1 MPARCDDGAVLLPD
15 APAWAA
21 DLTHLDALE
30 EAAFAADPEGVV
42 RYANPVS
49 LRLQA
54 RPADAAPG
62 GQARLH
68 DLVPP
73 HLRGGFDEVLG
84 QALQGTRWAGRLDV
98 ISADGM
104 PRETDVTCSPLR
116 HGGRIV
122 GVLVLVDDPTE
133 PHAEARDAR
142 RLDDRLTRLARVAA
156 ELGAAEEVGTVTD
169 VVIGHLCDAV
179 GATVASLNLLED
191 GDTLVLAGLRGG
203 SVGASQRWTTYP
215 VSEPTPAGDV
225 VRTGEPLFLIGRAA
239 IDAAYPS
246 LEKAAE
252 GERSLIA
259 LPLRLTG
266 RTLGAVTLSFPGR
279 RSLNAAELEFF
290 TILADSCTQALERI
304 RAQDEARTQAARMS
318 FLATAS
324 AELAASLDYEM
335 TLANVARMA
344 VPEFADWS
352 AVDLLED
359 DRMHRLAVD
368 HIDPNKVQFA
378 LDIERRYPSDKESSP
393 AWQAV
398 RSGESILVG
407 EVTDQMLVEGT
418 RDAEHLRLAREL
430 GLRSALMVPLV
441 TRDRVLGAITW
452 VMAESG
458 RHYTEDDVKF
468 AEDLARRAAM
478 AIDNAQL
485 HSQTRVAAE
494 QLQHAVLP
502 ELPVGVP
509 GWQLASFY
517 SPAGRTEV
525 GGDFYDAVP
534 IGDDRLAVFIGDVM
548 GRGVHAAAA
557 MAQMR
562 AALRAFIAVDP
573 APETVLG
580 KLDLL
585 FATYEMS
592 QLVTLVYLVC
602 SPTAISYVNAGHP
615 PPVVLA
621 AEGTARAREV
631 ADGPP
636 LGAHGRWVR
645 RARTTPFGPGDTL
658 LAFTDG
664 LVERRNEDIDVGLRR
679 LLEALPCLGQ
689 GALGGAL
696 PRLVDDVRD
705 HSREDDVAAL
715 AVRREA

>member
-1 MPARCDDGAVLLPD
+1 MLLPD

-21 DLTHLDALE
+21 DLAHLDALE
-30 EAAFAADPEGVV
+30 EAAFAADPEGVI

-54 RPADAAPG
+54 RLDVDPATGLPG
-62 GQARLH
+62 AVRLH
-68 DLVPP
+68 DLVPE

-84 QALQGTRWAGRLDV
+84 QALEGTTWAGRLDV
-98 ISADGM
+98 LSADGM

-116 HGGRIV
+116 QRGRVV
-122 GVLVLVDDPTE
+122 GVLLLVDDPTE
-133 PHAEARDAR
+133 PQAGARDAR

-156 ELGAAEEVGTVTD
+156 ELGAAVDVTTVTD

-179 GATVASLNLLED
+179 GATVASLNLLE
-191 GDTLVLAGLRGG
+191 GEDTLVLAGLRGG
-203 SVGASQRWTTYP
+203 SDGAAQRWTSYP

-225 VRTGEPLFLIGRAA
+225 TRTGEPLFLIGRDA
-239 IDAAYPS
+239 IDAAYPD
-246 LEKAAE
+246 LERAAE
-252 GERSLIA
+252 GERSMVA

-266 RTLGAVTLSFPGR
+266 RTLGAVTLSFPGK
-279 RSLNAAELEFF
+279 RSLDAAELEFF
-290 TILADSCTQALERI
+290 AILADSCTQALERI

-335 TLANVARMA
+335 TLANVARLA

-368 HIDPNKVQFA
+368 HIDPAKVQFA
-378 LDIERRYPSDKESSP
+378 LEIERRYPSDKDSSP
-393 AWQAV
+393 AWRAV
-398 RSGESILVG
+398 RSGESILVDQ
-407 EVTDQMLVEGT
+407 VTDEMLVEGT
-418 RDAEHLRLAREL
+418 RDEEHLRLAREL

-441 TRDRVLGAITW
+441 THDRVLGAITW

-458 RHYTEDDVKF
+458 RHYSEDDVKF

-509 GWQLASFY
+509 EWQLASFY

-534 IGDDRLAVFIGDVM
+534 LAGGRLAVFIGDVM
-548 GRGVHAAAA
+548 GRGVQAAAA

-562 AALRAFIAVDP
+562 SALRAFIAVDP
-573 APETVLG
+573 APETVLT

-585 FATYEMS
+585 FTTYDMS
-592 QLVTLVYLVC
+592 QLVTLVYLVL
-602 SPTAISYVNAGHP
+602 SPTSVSYVNAGHP

-621 AEGTARAREV
+621 ADGHTSALEF

-636 LGAHGRWVR
+636 LGAHHHGVR
-645 RARTTPFGPGDTL
+645 RAHTTPFGPGDTL

-664 LVERRNEDIDVGLRR
+664 LVERREEDIDDGLRR
-679 LLEALPCLGQ
+679 LRETLPGLGE
-689 GALGGAL
+689 GALGVVL
-696 PRLVDDVRD
+696 PRLVDEVRD
-705 HSREDDVAAL
+705 HSR
-715 AVRREA
+715 